1 MELLSIENLK
11 FRYPK
16 SEKWVIND
24 LSLSVSKGEFVVLS
38 GPTGCGKTT
47 LFKLIKKEL
56 SPTGEESGK
65 IVFRG
70 KDKKDL
76 SPRESAEGI
85 GFVMQDPEN
94 QIVAEKVLRE
104 LSFYMENLGYPSATI
119 AARVGELS
127 NYFGIT
133 PFINRDTFHLS
144 GGQKQLLALASV
156 MTVFPDLLILD
167 EPTSRLD
174 PIAAREFIS
183 TLKRI
188 NTELGVT
195 VLLCEHRLE
204 EVLPIADKFLYMQ
217 NGAIAFCGEPRSVC
231 LSLSEN
237 GKEDILPAATRI
249 WCATGKKGDAPL
261 SVKEGKAYLDD
272 YFTRKVVL
280 CPAVKKGEE
289 ALRASDVWFRYE
301 KNDPDVL
308 KGADFTVYRNEILTL
323 VGGNGSGKSTAI
335 KLLAGIKRPYRG
347 KITLFGKNLRKISRE
362 ELYNNNISYLPQ
374 DPTLLF
380 VRDTVGEELGEE
392 GRRLAEEKGLK
403 HLFSSHPHDL
413 SGGEMQKCALIKL
426 LSAHPKILLLDEP
439 TKGLDA
445 EAKKDLT
452 NLLKELKKT
461 LTVVIVTH
469 DVEFAAEVG
478 DRCALLFGGEVL
490 PPAHPQAFFCENYF
504 YTTSASRIARGMIEG
519 AATVEQIV
527 SCYDAES

>member
-16 SEKWVIND
+16 NNEWVINN
-24 LSLSVSKGEFVVLS
+24 LSLSVNKGEFVVLS

-56 SPTGEESGK
+56 SPNGEESGK
-65 IVFRG
+65 ILFSG
-70 KDKKDL
+70 KEKKEISAL
-76 SPRESAEGI
+76 ESAEGI

-94 QIVAEKVLRE
+94 QIVAEKVLNE
-104 LSFYMENLGYPSATI
+104 LSFYMENLGYPPATI

-127 NYFGIT
+127 NYFGLT
-133 PFINRDTFHLS
+133 PLIGKDTFHLS

-174 PIAAREFIS
+174 PITAREFIA

-188 NTELGVT
+188 NEELGVT

-204 EVLPIADKFLYMQ
+204 EVLPIADKFFYME
-217 NGAIAFCGEPRSVC
+217 NGAISFGGDPRSVC

-237 GKEDILPAATRI
+237 GKEEILPAAARI
-249 WCATGKKGDAPL
+249 WCATGKKGEAPL
-261 SVKEGKAYLDD
+261 SVREGKAYLED
-272 YFTRKVVL
+272 YFTKKTIA
-280 CPAVKKGEE
+280 CPIEKRDEE
-289 ALRASDVWFRYE
+289 ALRASNVWFRYE
-301 KNDPDVL
+301 KNEADVL
-308 KGADFTVYRNEILTL
+308 CGVDFTVYRNEILTF
-323 VGGNGSGKSTAI
+323 VGGNGSGKSTVI
-335 KLLAGIKRPYRG
+335 KLLAGIKKPYRG
-347 KITLFGKNLRKISRE
+347 QITLFGKNVRKIRKE
-362 ELYNNNISYLPQ
+362 ELYADNISYLPQ

-392 GRRLAEEKGLK
+392 GRLLGEEKGLK
-403 HLFSSHPHDL
+403 KLFNAHPHDL
-413 SGGEMQKCALIKL
+413 SGGEMQKCALVKL
-426 LSAHPKILLLDEP
+426 LSARPKILLLDEP

-445 EAKKDLT
+445 ESKKDLMC
-452 NLLKELKKT
+452 LLKDLKKT

-469 DVEFAAEVG
+469 DVEFAAEVS

-490 PPAHPQAFFCENYF
+490 PPAHPQKFFTENYF
-504 YTTSASRIARGMIEG
+504 YTTSASRVARGIVDG
-519 AATVEQIV
+519 AVTVEQIV
-527 SCYDAES
+527 SCYESEN

>member
-16 SEKWVIND
+16 SENWVIND
-24 LSLSVSKGEFVVLS
+24 LSLSISKGEFVVLS

-56 SPTGEESGK
+56 SPMGEETGK
-65 IVFRG
+65 ILFFG

-76 SPRESAEGI
+76 SAQESAEGI

-94 QIVAEKVLRE
+94 QIVTEKVLRE
-104 LSFYMENLGYPSATI
+104 LSFYMENLGYAPAVI

-133 PFINRDTFHLS
+133 PWIGRDTFHLS
-144 GGQKQLLALASV
+144 GGQKQLLTLASV

-174 PIAAREFIS
+174 PIAAGEFIT

-204 EVLPIADKFLYMQ
+204 EVLPIADKFFYME
-217 NGAIAFCGEPRSVC
+217 NGAISHSGDPRSVC
-231 LSLSEN
+231 LSLAEN
-237 GKEDILPAATRI
+237 GKTDILPAATRI
-249 WCATGKKGDAPL
+249 WHGAGKRGEAPL
-261 SVKEGKAYLDD
+261 SVKEGKAYLDR
-272 YFTRKVVL
+272 YFTRKVAL
-280 CPAVKKGEE
+280 CPSVKTGKEV
-289 ALRASDVWFRYE
+289 LVINNVWFRYE
-301 KNDPDVL
+301 KEEADVL
-308 KGADFTVYRNEILTL
+308 RGADLTVYQNEILTL
-323 VGGNGSGKSTAI
+323 VGGNGSGKSTVI
-335 KLLAGIKRPYRG
+335 KLLAGIKKPYRG
-347 KITLFGKNLRKISRE
+347 KITLYGKNLRKLRRE

-380 VRDTVGEELGEE
+380 ARDTVGDELGEE
-392 GRRLAEEKGLK
+392 GRRFAEEKGLK
-403 HLFSSHPHDL
+403 YLLASHPHDL

-426 LSAHPKILLLDEP
+426 LTARPKILLLDEP

-445 EAKKDLT
+445 EAKKDLIS
-452 NLLKELKKT
+452 LLKELKKT
-461 LTVVIVTH
+461 ITVVIVTH
-469 DVEFAAEVG
+469 DVEFAAAVS

-490 PPAHPQAFFCENYF
+490 PPAHPQAFFSENYF

-519 AATVEQIV
+519 AVSVEQIV
-527 SCYDAES
+527 SKYDAES